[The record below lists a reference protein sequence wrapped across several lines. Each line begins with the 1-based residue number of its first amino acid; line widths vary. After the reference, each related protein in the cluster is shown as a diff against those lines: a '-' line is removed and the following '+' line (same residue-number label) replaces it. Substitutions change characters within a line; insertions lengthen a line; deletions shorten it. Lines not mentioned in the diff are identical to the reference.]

1 MNYMGLIHFGSI
13 FDTICLWMFLWIG
26 TFMSYYKSPVHGGSP
41 VTELE
46 VTELVSF
53 SAESSAELI

>member
-1 MNYMGLIHFGSI
+1 MGLIHFGSI

-26 TFMSYYKSPVHGGSP
+26 TFMSYKSPVHGGSP